1 MKDASGAM
9 VLMIQSTAEPSKSTK
24 TKGTKRPSPWLLNA
38 PAVRSAVRG
47 MTTSP
52 VYHLR
57 LFDIF
62 PDHRGVEEQRVHVRS
77 REHHHRL
84 DRRRHHRIPARVE
97 RGVEERADP

>member
-1 MKDASGAM
+1 MKGASGAM
-9 VLMIQSTAEPSKSTK
+9 VLISPSTAEPSSSTN
-24 TKGTKRPSPWLLNA
+24 TNGTNRPSPWLVNA

-57 LFDIF
+57 RFDIF
-62 PDHRGVEEQRVHVRS
+62 PDHRGVEQQRIHVRP

-84 DRRRHHRIPARVE
+84 HRRRHHRIPARVE
-97 RGVEERADP
+97 RGVEQR